1 MDATIKD
8 ALSRGQL
15 IDMTTTGRKTG
26 LPRRVE
32 IVYHVFDGRIYI
44 SGMPRPEPRAWLRN
58 LEADP
63 RLTIHFKRDL
73 VADLPAIARLITDP
87 LERHEILTKVAA
99 VWNRDASVME
109 AQSLLIEV
117 VVDGYEGDR
126 AA

>member
-73 VADLPAIARLITDP
+73 VADLPAIPRLITDP

>member
-1 MDATIKD
+1 MDATIKE

-32 IVYHVFDGRIYI
+32 IVYHVFDGRMYI
-44 SGMPRPEPRAWLRN
+44 SGMPSPEPRAWLRN

-63 RLTIHFKRDL
+63 RLTIHFMRGL
-73 VADLPAIARLITDP
+73 VADLPATARVITDP
-87 LERHEILTKVAA
+87 AERHEILPKVAA
-99 VWNRDASVME
+99 VWSRDARVME
-109 AQSLLIEV
+109 AQSPLIEV
-117 VVDGYEGDR
+117 TVDGYEGNR